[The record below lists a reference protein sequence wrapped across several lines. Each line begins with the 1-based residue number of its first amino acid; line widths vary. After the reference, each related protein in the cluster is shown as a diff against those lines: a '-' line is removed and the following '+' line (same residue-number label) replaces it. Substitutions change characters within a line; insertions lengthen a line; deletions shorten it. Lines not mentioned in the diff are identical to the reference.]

1 MPPTRSVDHADLQS
15 EMSQVGHDHL
25 LLLLTI
31 RLDVRI
37 NPVDGVVHDLQV
49 PPRPRQ
55 VLRDHPSTRHRHRRA
70 HHPSLHWHP
79 HCSHRLQFRISIRSA
94 SVGTWA
100 LGRRQEGGV
109 RKGVHAIRGRGLV
122 SSALLV
128 PAGSARRQGQDPP
141 LKPAK
146 AAVSRK
152 PRGKVWVEIR
162 DDEAHTARCACT
174 QQAAG
179 WDGCEESLRPARSTH
194 ALGWHVCGLRQ
205 PHAGADCGPHCRQL
219 VLGGGAG
226 RQWRA
231 PATPSPTGQAASVC
245 QARPACLRD
254 GGAILVSCQRGGVQH
269 RL

>member
-55 VLRDHPSTRHRHRRA
+55 VLRDHPSTRHRHRRT

-79 HCSHRLQFRISIRSA
+79 HCSHCLQFRISIRSA

-109 RKGVHAIRGRGLV
+109 RKGIHAIRGRGLV
-122 SSALLV
+122 SFTTQRAGRQATPAPSRCGTRPSPGKLEETGPILGQPKSRFAVRRVRATINIRCSTRSADAFEGRSRSRAELAHVRGLL
-128 PAGSARRQGQDPP
+128 
-141 LKPAK
+141 
-146 AAVSRK
+146 
-152 PRGKVWVEIR
+152 
-162 DDEAHTARCACT
+162 
-174 QQAAG
+174 
-179 WDGCEESLRPARSTH
+179 
-194 ALGWHVCGLRQ
+194 Q
-205 PHAGADCGPHCRQL
+205 PCAGADCKPHCRQL

>member
-79 HCSHRLQFRISIRSA
+79 HCSHCLQFRISIRSA

-100 LGRRQEGGV
+100 LGRREEGGV

-128 PAGSARRQGQDPP
+128 PAGSARRLGQD
-141 LKPAK
+141 
-146 AAVSRK
+146 
-152 PRGKVWVEIR
+152 
-162 DDEAHTARCACT
+162 
-174 QQAAG
+174 
-179 WDGCEESLRPARSTH
+179 
-194 ALGWHVCGLRQ
+194 
-205 PHAGADCGPHCRQL
+205 
-219 VLGGGAG
+219 
-226 RQWRA
+226 
-231 PATPSPTGQAASVC
+231 
-245 QARPACLRD
+245 
-254 GGAILVSCQRGGVQH
+254 H
-269 RL
+269 R